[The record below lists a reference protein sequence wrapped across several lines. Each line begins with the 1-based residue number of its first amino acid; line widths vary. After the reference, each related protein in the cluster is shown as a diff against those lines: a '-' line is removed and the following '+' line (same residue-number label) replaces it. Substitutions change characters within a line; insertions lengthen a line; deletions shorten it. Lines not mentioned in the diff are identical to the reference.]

1 MILMAVSSKSDLIN
15 KIQAEYHKRLKE
27 LESKL
32 AIKHKELTQI
42 EHLIKHEEKKT
53 FNSNLPSLKSKRR
66 ELNALILKL
75 KKDII
80 LLNKEKKK
88 KLRKL

>member
-1 MILMAVSSKSDLIN
+1 MANDSKSELYK
-15 KIQAEYHKRLKE
+15 KIQSEYHKRLKE

-53 FNSNLPSLKSKRR
+53 FNSNLSSLKSKRT
-66 ELNALILKL
+66 ELNASILKL
-75 KKDII
+75 KKDIKQ
-80 LLNKEKKK
+80 LNKEKNK
-88 KLRKL
+88 KLKKL

>member
-1 MILMAVSSKSDLIN
+1 MAVSSKSDLIN
-15 KIQAEYHKRLKE
+15 KIQVEYHKRLKE

-53 FNSNLPSLKSKRR
+53 FNSNLSSLKSKRT
-66 ELNALILKL
+66 ELNASILKL